1 MWMALFP
8 VVDDVIGRVL
18 AYCPLCQNLVAIG
31 PGVKD
36 LGPISGFEGVFPAV
50 DDVTTRPMTSFDH
63 FGILSPVQIFGDDR
77 TRG

>member
-1 MWMALFP
+1 MTTWPAVKELGLFPVWMALFP

-31 PGVKD
+31 PGVND

-50 DDVTTRPMTSFDH
+50 DDVTTRPMTSLDAN
-63 FGILSPVQIFGDDR
+63 
-77 TRG
+77 